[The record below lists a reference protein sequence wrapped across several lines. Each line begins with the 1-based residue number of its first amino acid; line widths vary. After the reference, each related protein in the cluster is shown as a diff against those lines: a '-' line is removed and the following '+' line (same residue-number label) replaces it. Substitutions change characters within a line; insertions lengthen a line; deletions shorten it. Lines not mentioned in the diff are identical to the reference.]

1 MKLWEGKTCTEGMW
15 RNALLKGVPLTEC
28 SASVE
33 ENGVTI
39 GPESLSR
46 ILTNYII
53 QGQVISMVMGLVDAE
68 EGWNGPQ
75 YVANHI

>member
-1 MKLWEGKTCTEGMW
+1 MW